1 METRETLRRF
11 PVFVLFVIALGL
23 WLFLG
28 GLRVLSLLDWSAA
41 YDGFVGQTVRSGW
54 IGLLVI
60 LTALGLVVVFY
71 SELSS
76 DRTTFQRFPPDG
88 EE

>member
-1 METRETLRRF
+1 METRDTLRRF

-28 GLRVLSLLDWSAA
+28 GFRVLSLLDWSAA
-41 YDGFVGQTVRSGW
+41 YNGFVGQTVRSGW
-54 IGLLVI
+54 IGLLAI
-60 LTALGLVVVFY
+60 LVSLGLLAVFY
-71 SELSS
+71 GELSS
-76 DRTTFQRFPPDG
+76 DRTTLERFPPD